1 MTQSSAPATLA
12 VVIVSYRARQL
23 LAECLDSLFV
33 HPPAMPWEAV
43 VVDNAS
49 DDGSADLVRKRYSAV
64 RLLANDANLGFA
76 RAANQGASA
85 ARADFVCFLNSDA
98 RVMPGTLDRLVAILR
113 QQPGVGAVGPRTTG
127 SDGHVIRSCFKFP
140 TLARPLLNVRPL
152 RTVLGP
158 STLAL
163 AYEPWD
169 PTTTRAVDWVSGA
182 CLMVRRDA
190 LERLGAFDP
199 EFFMYF
205 EDVDL
210 CRRLWA
216 AGRAVWY
223 VGDAAVVHHT
233 RGSTLGVHTPG
244 LFLMEQRSRLRYFR
258 KHYGVPGMV
267 FIRGAMGLAALWHL
281 AALPFQRGSARAS
294 QGVRVNLDL
303 LREALAPAR
312 GPRP

>member
-23 LAECLDSLFV
+23 LAECLDSLFA

-140 TLARPLLNVRPL
+140 TLARPLFNVRPL

-169 PTTTRAVDWVSGA
+169 PTTTRAVDWVTGA

-205 EDVDL
+205 EDVDF
-210 CRRLWA
+210 CRRLWV

-223 VGDAAVVHHT
+223 VGDAVVVHYT

-281 AALPFQRGSARAS
+281 AALPFQRGPARAS